1 MTQFPRY
8 RSIAFAAAISALA
21 LSGCSRSSDEAAP
34 ADQSMSEVPRASANA
49 ADAAAGAVQERAA
62 PAAGVVPSLTPPS
75 VASPPAEEAVVPGAQ
90 SVRNVTSGVAFTYD
104 MQFRLPDDKVATA
117 QDRHIAACAKLGE
130 NHCRLTDIRYDQS
143 PDKIISGRATFL
155 LDPALA
161 FSFTRDADKTVREL
175 EGETRTARVN
185 GDDAG
190 GNIERSQQSSAA
202 MGADIERLQRRLSQP
217 GLTAG
222 EKTRIQEQIHQL
234 QGNLVTEERDRNREE
249 RRLATTPVSFSYS
262 GTTGVAGYDSTRPF
276 ASAFETSSSG
286 LGQTAGVVLTVVGL
300 ALPWAL
306 LVGLLILIV
315 QLIRRRKQP
324 TPAAVTSE

>member
-1 MTQFPRY
+1 MVVAGGF
-8 RSIAFAAAISALA
+8 
-21 LSGCSRSSDEAAP
+21 GH
-34 ADQSMSEVPRASANA
+34 ADQ
-49 ADAAAGAVQERAA
+49 
-62 PAAGVVPSLTPPS
+62 
-75 VASPPAEEAVVPGAQ
+75 AVVVVQ
-90 SVRNVTSGVAFTYD
+90 ID
-104 MQFRLPDDKVATA
+104 
-117 QDRHIAACAKLGE
+117 
-130 NHCRLTDIRYDQS
+130 
-143 PDKIISGRATFL
+143 
-155 LDPALA
+155 
-161 FSFTRDADKTVREL
+161 
-175 EGETRTARVN
+175 

-222 EKTRIQEQIHQL
+222 EKTRIQEQIQQL
-234 QGNLVTEERDRNREE
+234 EGNLVTEERDRNREE